1 MTLKRDHEACEEHNV
16 IIERIKVLEKLPSL
30 FSWMNITKGVG
41 FLLVVML
48 TILFGITMTTRSEL
62 FEKQK
67 EQEKKI
73 ENQVS
78 VIRDSVSDIKTS
90 VAVMVSTFE
99 LSQKQTAR
107 EIEELKNK
115 K

>member
-67 EQEKKI
+67 EQEKMQPPPQI
-73 ENQVS
+73 PCCLYNPAAPNNS
-78 VIRDSVSDIKTS
+78 
-90 VAVMVSTFE
+90 
-99 LSQKQTAR
+99 LSHDFR
-107 EIEELKNK
+107 KNRVL
-115 K
+115 